1 MSQIIV
7 DLKDA
12 GNDFRGRTIRV
23 TLILLLLE
31 LHLAGF
37 GVRILHICKHVGDN
51 RERIVL
57 LLRFSLF
64 ELRLQGFK
72 ELTSFVTIF
81 TLATTVVKVS

>member
-7 DLKDA
+7 HLKDA
-12 GNDFRGRTIRV
+12 GNDFRRRTIGV

-37 GVRILHICKHVGDN
+37 RVRILHIREHVGDN